1 MDLRKSGSSLFFVTP
16 PLPLFYS
23 LSQCFQKASFWLRFL
38 IINAAIQIFSVVLI
52 VVAHTASSIETCYD
66 EPRNVDEIHS
76 DIRMTNDAVA
86 ALISRA
92 FAEGDTQTTVTL

>member
-1 MDLRKSGSSLFFVTP
+1 MFPESE
-16 PLPLFYS
+16 
-23 LSQCFQKASFWLRFL
+23 FL
-38 IINAAIQIFSVVLI
+38 VKIFIINAAIQIFSVVLI